1 MPQEEMPLTNK
12 ESNGSRRIQG
22 SAKSRKGERKM
33 IVNLTPHT
41 IKVVNSDNEIIR
53 EYPSQGIAR
62 VATTAEVIDEIDGIQ
77 VVRTKF
83 GAIQGLPEPDGESI
97 FIVSM
102 VVAQA
107 VSERQDIIAPDTG
120 PTAYRENKLIVG
132 VRQFAR
138 Y

>member
-1 MPQEEMPLTNK
+1 MK
-12 ESNGSRRIQG
+12 
-22 SAKSRKGERKM
+22 

-41 IKVVNSDNEIIR
+41 IKVVNSQNEVIR
-53 EYPSQGIAR
+53 EYPSAGVAR
-62 VATTAEVIDEIDGIQ
+62 VATTAETIDEVDGIK

-83 GAIQGLPEPDGESI
+83 GQVEGLPSPDGETI
-97 FIVSM
+97 YIVSM

-107 VSERQDIIAPDTG
+107 ASMRKDIIAPDTG
-120 PTAYRENKLIVG
+120 PTAYRDKDGKIVG

>member
-1 MPQEEMPLTNK
+1 VSRGNASEETK
-12 ESNGSRRIQG
+12 SSR
-22 SAKSRKGERKM
+22 SYKM
-33 IVNLTPHT
+33 KVINLTPHT
-41 IKVVNSDNEIIR
+41 IKVVNSDNQVIR
-53 EYPSQGIAR
+53 EYPSAGIAR
-62 VATTAEVIDEIDGIQ
+62 VATTAEVIDEVDGIS

-83 GAIQGLPEPDGESI
+83 GAVKGLPEPDGSV

-107 VSERQDIIAPDTG
+107 VSGRKDVVAPDTG
-120 PTAYRENKLIVG
+120 PSAYRDKEGKIVG